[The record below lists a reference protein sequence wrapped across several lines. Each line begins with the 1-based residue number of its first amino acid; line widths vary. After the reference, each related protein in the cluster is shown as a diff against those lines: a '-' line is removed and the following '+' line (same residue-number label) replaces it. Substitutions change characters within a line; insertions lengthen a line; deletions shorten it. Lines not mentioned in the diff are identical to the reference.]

1 MPDPFDILGLPPR
14 FDLDAKT
21 IRRAHL
27 ARVASIHP
35 DSHARRDESNS
46 EHHTQPEDDIS
57 RSAAALNAAK
67 RTLED
72 PERRA
77 NALLKRLG
85 GASKEEDR
93 SLPDGFLL
101 AIMEL
106 REGVESALASKDPA
120 QRHAAEADAA
130 SRRDACIARVTDLFS
145 STGPVPSAETLRRIR
160 VELNAWRYIERLIE
174 QLDPAYDPSV
184 ADFAE

>member
-1 MPDPFDILGLPPR
+1 MPDPFDILGLSPR
-14 FDLDAKT
+14 FDLDPQT

-35 DSHARRDESNS
+35 DSQPRHDDHDS
-46 EHHTQPEDDIS
+46 EHHTQTDDDLS

-101 AIMEL
+101 AMMEL
-106 REGVESALASKDPA
+106 REGVESALASKDLV
-120 QRHAAEADAA
+120 QRRAVEADAS
-130 SRRDACIARVTDLFS
+130 SRRDACIARVADLFRS
-145 STGPVPSAETLRRIR
+145 AGPEPSPEDLRRIR

>member
-14 FDLDAKT
+14 FDLDAQA

-35 DSHARRDESNS
+35 DSQPRQNESGSDHQIQTEDE
-46 EHHTQPEDDIS
+46 IS

-77 NALLKRLG
+77 NVLLKRLG
-85 GASKEEDR
+85 GATKEEDR
-93 SLPDGFLL
+93 SLPDGFLP

-106 REGVESALASKDPA
+106 REGVESALASKDPV
-120 QRHAAEADAA
+120 QRRAVEADAA
-130 SRRDACIARVTDLFS
+130 SRRDASIARVTDLFRTAVLEP
-145 STGPVPSAETLRRIR
+145 STETLRRIR